1 MNNDV
6 LLSDYYFCPNTGKRI
21 PYNILRIKELERNV
35 INEHLTIAKE
45 YYFVKK
51 CPYCGKEHYYNQRNT
66 LLLC

>member
-1 MNNDV
+1 MNNDA
-6 LLSDYYFCPNTGKRI
+6 LLSDYYCPNTGKRI

-51 CPYCGKEHYYNQRNT
+51 CPYCGKEHDYNQRNT